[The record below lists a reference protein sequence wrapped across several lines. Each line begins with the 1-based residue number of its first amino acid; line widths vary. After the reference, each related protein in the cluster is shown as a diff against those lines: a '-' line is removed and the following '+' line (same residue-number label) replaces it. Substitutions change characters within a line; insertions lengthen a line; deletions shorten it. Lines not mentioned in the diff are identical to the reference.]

1 MEIEESPT
9 MTKPAII
16 SGALILAMTAAVILQ
31 HEASAARREEN
42 RLLRQRLAQT
52 NVPEEVNPQRVALS
66 PATIPSPSDDRAAES
81 ARLSAE
87 IEKLKRE
94 LAETTQMAER
104 DRTALAQAQASQT
117 TAETD
122 LEEKLRHTKR
132 NLSDWGAAWTA
143 YAGKNNGQ
151 FPLSFDEARPFL
163 PDDSGKEDDLVP
175 SQFDIVY
182 QGSVSNLD
190 NPNQIIVLRQ
200 KEAVQTPGNAN
211 WLRTYLFADGRCETQ
226 STSDG
231 NFEAWEVWHEAPNP

>member
-1 MEIEESPT
+1 

-31 HEASAARREEN
+31 HEANAARREEN
-42 RLLRQRLAQT
+42 RLLRQRIAQT
-52 NVPEEVNPQRVALS
+52 NMPEEVSPQRDALS
-66 PATIPSPSDDRAAES
+66 PAAIPSDDRAAES

-104 DRTALAQAQASQT
+104 DRNALAQAQASQT
-117 TAETD
+117 TAEAD

-163 PDDSGKEDDLVP
+163 PDGSGKEDDLVP
-175 SQFDIVY
+175 NQFDIVY
-182 QGSVSNLD
+182 QGSMSNLD
-190 NPNQIIVLRQ
+190 NPNKTIVLRQ
-200 KEAVQTPGNAN
+200 REPVQTPGNAN
-211 WLRTYLFADGRCETQ
+211 WLRTYLFADGRGETE
-226 STSDG
+226 STPDG
-231 NFEAWEVWHEAPNP
+231 NFEAWESQHRAANP